1 MRLFQE
7 LKFLLDD
14 NTNQS
19 NIKLLSGMIEEGHI
33 SHAYLFTGNNMGQ
46 LQRLALSFSACINC
60 RDGGCGHCNVCK
72 TTIGG
77 VHPNV
82 LIIEPEGSI
91 LRIEEIASLQRFM
104 GMSAYGP
111 GRKICIIKEA
121 ELMNGEAANR
131 ILKTLEDPPDTK
143 SVFILLSED
152 ISVMLP
158 TIVSRCLVYK
168 WKFEFD
174 NSKDGETE
182 FHVLEKYLDG
192 GLREIIDD
200 DKIRPSVL
208 DLSLRILEI
217 SKKMEAGLKTGMEKE
232 AAHIKDS
239 GYAKED
245 INRHLA
251 VLKSRH
257 KRQLAKFKKLG
268 ISRVFDIISAWLEDI
283 ISVKMGM
290 SRKDLNFEKNH
301 TFINNKLKGIRTE
314 GILKLLESIERN
326 RMYLGYLINPELA
339 LDNIFLQVKSLRF
352 KR

>member
-7 LKFLLDD
+7 LKFLLED

-19 NIKLLSGMIEEGHI
+19 NIKLLSRTIEEGHV
-33 SHAYLFTGNNMGQ
+33 SHAYLFAGNDMGQ
-46 LQRLALSFSACINC
+46 LHSLALSFSACINC
-60 RDGGCGHCNVCK
+60 REGGCGHCNVCK

-77 VHPNV
+77 IHPNV
-82 LIIEPEGSI
+82 FVVEPEGNI
-91 LRIEEIASLQRFM
+91 LRIEEISSLQRFM

-131 ILKTLEDPPDTK
+131 LLKTLEDPPDPG

-152 ISVMLP
+152 TTIMLP

-174 NSKDGETE
+174 KSKDGETE

-192 GLREIIDD
+192 GLKKIIDD
-200 DKIRPSVL
+200 DEIKPPVL

-217 SKKMEAGLKTGMEKE
+217 SKKMEASLKSNMEKE
-232 AAHIKDS
+232 VSHIKDS

-245 INRHLA
+245 INRYLTA
-251 VLKSRH
+251 LKSKH

-290 SRKDLNFEKNH
+290 GRKDLNFEKNH
-301 TFINNKLKGIRTE
+301 TFINNRLKGIRIE
-314 GILKLLESIERN
+314 DILKLMESIEGN

>member
-19 NIKLLSGMIEEGHI
+19 NIKLLSGMIEENHI
-33 SHAYLFTGNNMGQ
+33 SHAYLFSGNNMEQ
-46 LQRLALSFSACINC
+46 LYRLALSFSASINC
-60 RDGGCGHCNVCK
+60 RDGGCGHCDVCK

-82 LIIEPEGSI
+82 HITEPEGNI
-91 LRIEEIASLQRFM
+91 LRIEEISRLQKFM

-131 ILKTLEDPPDTK
+131 LLKTLEDPPDPE
-143 SVFILLSED
+143 SIFILLSED

-158 TIVSRCLVYK
+158 TIISRCLVYK

-174 NSKDGETE
+174 KSRNEETD
-182 FHVLEKYLDG
+182 FHILEKQLDA
-192 GLREIIDD
+192 GLIGMMDD
-200 DKIRPSVL
+200 DEIGPRVL

-217 SKKMEAGLKTGMEKE
+217 SKKMEAGLKSNMEKE
-232 AAHIKDS
+232 ASYIKDS

-245 INRHLA
+245 INRYLTVMKA
-251 VLKSRH
+251 KH

-290 SRKDLNFEKNH
+290 GQKDLNFEKNH
-301 TFINNKLKGIRTE
+301 NYINNKLKGIKT
-314 GILKLLESIERN
+314 GSILKLLENIEGN
-326 RMYLGYLINPELA
+326 RIYLGYSINSELA
-339 LDNIFLQVKSLRF
+339 LDNIFLQVKSLRI

>member
-19 NIKLLSGMIEEGHI
+19 NIKLLSGMIEEGRI

-46 LQRLALSFSACINC
+46 LHRLALSFSACINC

-77 VHPNV
+77 IHPNV
-82 LIIEPEGSI
+82 LMVEPEGNI
-91 LRIEEIASLQRFM
+91 LRIEEIADLQRFM

-131 ILKTLEDPPDTK
+131 LLKTLEDPPDPG
-143 SVFILLSED
+143 SVFILLTED

-168 WKFEFD
+168 WQFEFD
-174 NSKDGETE
+174 KSKDGGIE
-182 FHVLEKYLDG
+182 FHVLEKHLDG
-192 GLREIIDD
+192 GLKEIIDD
-200 DKIRPSVL
+200 DEIRPSVL
-208 DLSLRILEI
+208 DLSLCILEI
-217 SKKMEAGLKTGMEKE
+217 SKKMEAGLKAGMEKE
-232 AAHIKDS
+232 VSRIKDI

-245 INRHLA
+245 INRYLT

-290 SRKDLNFEKNH
+290 GRKDLNFEKNH
-301 TFINNKLKGIRTE
+301 TFINNRLKSIKIGSV
-314 GILKLLESIERN
+314 LKLLESIEKD

-339 LDNIFLQVKSLRF
+339 LDNIFFQVKSLRF

>member
-1 MRLFQE
+1 MRLFQG

-19 NIKLLSGMIEEGHI
+19 NMKLLSGMIEDDHI
-33 SHAYLFTGNNMGQ
+33 SHAYLFAGNNMEQ
-46 LQRLALSFSACINC
+46 LHELALSFAACINC
-60 RDGGCGHCNVCK
+60 RDGGCGHCGVC
-72 TTIGG
+72 TTTTGG

-82 LIIEPEGSI
+82 RIVEPEGNI
-91 LRIEEIASLQRFM
+91 LRIGEISDLQRFM

-121 ELMNGEAANR
+121 ELMNTEAANR
-131 ILKTLEDPPDTK
+131 LLKTLEDPPDPG

-152 ISVMLP
+152 ITVMLP

-174 NSKDGETE
+174 ESKDEKTD
-182 FHVLEKYLDG
+182 FHILEKYLNS
-192 GLREIIDD
+192 GLKEIIGDD
-200 DKIRPSVL
+200 GARPALL

-232 AAHIKDS
+232 ISRIKDS
-239 GYAKED
+239 GHAKED
-245 INRHLA
+245 INRYLVA
-251 VLKSRH
+251 LKSKH

-283 ISVKMGM
+283 LSVKMGM
-290 SRKDLNFEKNH
+290 GREDLNFERNH
-301 TFINNKLKGIRTE
+301 TFINNRLRGIKT
-314 GILKLLESIERN
+314 GDILKLLENIEGN
-326 RMYLGYLINPELA
+326 RMYLGYSLNPELA
-339 LDNIFLQVKSLRF
+339 LDSIFLQVRSLKF

>member
-19 NIKLLSGMIEEGHI
+19 NIKLLSTMIDESHI
-33 SHAYLFTGNNMGQ
+33 SHAYLFAGNNMEQ
-46 LQRLALSFSACINC
+46 LHRLALSFSACINC
-60 RDGGCGHCNVCK
+60 KDGGCGHCNICK

-77 VHPNV
+77 VHPNI
-82 LIIEPEGSI
+82 LIVEPEGNV
-91 LRIEEIASLQRFM
+91 LRIEDISNLQRFM

-131 ILKTLEDPPDTK
+131 LLKTLEDPSDPG
-143 SVFILLSED
+143 SVFMLLSED
-152 ISVMLP
+152 TSVMLP

-174 NSKDGETE
+174 KSKDGETE
-182 FHVLEKYLDG
+182 FHVLEKYLDE
-192 GLREIIDD
+192 GLKEIIDD
-200 DKIRPSVL
+200 DEIKPSVL

-217 SKKMEAGLKTGMEKE
+217 SKKMEAGLKAGMEKE
-232 AAHIKDS
+232 VSHTKDS

-245 INRHLA
+245 INRYLA
-251 VLKSRH
+251 ILKSRH

-301 TFINNKLKGIRTE
+301 TFINNRLKGIRT
-314 GILKLLESIERN
+314 GDILKLLESIEEN
-326 RMYLGYLINPELA
+326 RMYLGYLINTELA
-339 LDNIFLQVKSLRF
+339 LDNIFLQVKSLGF

>member
-7 LKFLLDD
+7 LKFLLDN

-19 NIKLLSGMIEEGHI
+19 NIKLLSGMIDDEHI
-33 SHAYLFTGNNMGQ
+33 SHAYLFAGNNMEQ
-46 LQRLALSFSACINC
+46 LHRLALSFAACINC
-60 RDGGCGHCNVCK
+60 RDGGCGHCSVCAA
-72 TTIGG
+72 TTGG

-82 LIIEPEGSI
+82 HIVEPEGNI
-91 LRIEEIASLQRFM
+91 LRIGEISNLQRFM

-121 ELMNGEAANR
+121 ELMNTEAANR
-131 ILKTLEDPPDTK
+131 LLKTLEDPPDPE

-152 ISVMLP
+152 TTIMLP
-158 TIVSRCLVYK
+158 TIVSRCLAYK

-174 NSKDGETE
+174 KSKDGEAD
-182 FHVLEKYLDG
+182 FMILERYLDS
-192 GLREIIDD
+192 GLREIIGEGGV
-200 DKIRPSVL
+200 KPALL

-232 AAHIKDS
+232 IAGIKDS
-239 GYAKED
+239 GHAKED
-245 INRHLA
+245 ISRYLA
-251 VLKSRH
+251 VLKSKH

-290 SRKDLNFEKNH
+290 GREDLNFEKNH
-301 TFINNKLKGIRTE
+301 TFINNRLKGIKT
-314 GILKLLESIERN
+314 GDILKLLENIEGN
-326 RMYLGYLINPELA
+326 RMYLGYSLNSELA
-339 LDNIFLQVKSLRF
+339 LDNIFLQVKSLKF